1 MEATK
6 LALFAA
12 MVRNYRSKAMN
23 REMEGYS
30 FERTFPEITMKDIK
44 AYTEATQDDIGR
56 YEKGDGLAPP
66 FIMSRVLYPMFRHVV
81 TLKGL
86 RMNLLRMVHGE
97 QSVKWN
103 KLFRVGQSL
112 RVKMSIRDF
121 VDTPAGELVNVLT
134 RGYVGDEIVSEAV
147 SGFLVRGTGSR
158 PKPTPENNDE
168 VRKEA
173 FRAKIVTRE
182 GQQILYGNVSGDKN
196 PIHMSTRF
204 ARMAGLPRTI
214 MHGVCL
220 VAMACNTLTDEV
232 LGGDMNRLREISVR
246 FAQPVF
252 PGDTI
257 TLVGYESS
265 EKGTVP
271 FDVVRESGKP
281 ALTRGIFRFN

>member
-1 MEATK
+1 MGATTV
-6 LALFAA
+6 ALFAA
-12 MVRNYRSKAMN
+12 MLRNYRSKAMN
-23 REMEGYS
+23 REMEGYT
-30 FERTFPEITMKDIK
+30 FERTFPEITMKDIQ
-44 AYTEATQDDIGR
+44 AYADATRDDVSR

-66 FIMSRVLYPMFRHVV
+66 FIMSRVLYPMFRHIV

-97 QSVKWN
+97 QSVTWN
-103 KLFRVGQSL
+103 KLFRAGQSL
-112 RVKMSIRDF
+112 RVVMSIRDF

-134 RGYVGDEIVSEAV
+134 RGYVEDEIVSEAV

-158 PKPTPENNDE
+158 PKPVPEAPE
-168 VRKEA
+168 ETRKEA
-173 FRAKIVTRE
+173 FRAKIVTME
-182 GQQILYGNVSGDKN
+182 GQQILYGKVSGDRN

-220 VAMACNTLTDEV
+220 VAMACNTLTGEV
-232 LGGDMNRLREISVR
+232 LGGETERIRGISVR

-271 FDVVRESGKP
+271 FDVFRESGKP
-281 ALTRGIFRFN
+281 ALTRGIFRYK

>member
-12 MVRNYRSKAMN
+12 MARNYRSKAMN
-23 REMEGYS
+23 RDMEGYS

-44 AYTEATQDDIGR
+44 AYAEATLDDISR

-97 QSVKWN
+97 QSVAWN
-103 KLFRVGQSL
+103 NLFRAGQSL

-134 RGYVGDEIVSEAV
+134 RGYVGDDIVSEAV

-158 PKPTPENNDE
+158 PKPAED
-168 VRKEA
+168 VKDVARKEA
-173 FRAKIVTRE
+173 FRTKIVTRE
-182 GQQILYGNVSGDKN
+182 GQQILYGKVSGDKN
-196 PIHMSTRF
+196 PIHMSNRF

-220 VAMACNTLTDEV
+220 VAMTCNALSDAV
-232 LGGDMNRLREISVR
+232 LGGDLTRLQGISVR
-246 FAQPVF
+246 FAKPVF

-257 TLVGYESS
+257 TLVGYESG

-271 FDVVRESGKP
+271 FDVFRESGKP
-281 ALTRGIFRFN
+281 ALTKGIFRYK